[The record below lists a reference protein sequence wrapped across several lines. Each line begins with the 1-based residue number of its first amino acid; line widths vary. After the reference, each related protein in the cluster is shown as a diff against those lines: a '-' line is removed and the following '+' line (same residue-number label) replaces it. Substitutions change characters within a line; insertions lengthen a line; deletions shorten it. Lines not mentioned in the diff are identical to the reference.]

1 MSKASQIFFQFKQ
14 FTIAHDKCA
23 MKVNT
28 DGVLLGA
35 WQVVNDV
42 NNILDIGTGSGVIAL
57 MMAQKYSHALI
68 DAVEID
74 EGAYLQAKQNFS
86 ESKWATRLK
95 VSHCALQN
103 LISDKK
109 YDLIIS
115 NPPYFIDD
123 FVSSNH
129 RKNIAKHNLLLTYD
143 DLVASI
149 GWLMTE
155 EGRALLVIPAFN
167 IEKIKAI
174 GIVQKLF
181 INKLTEVRAVT
192 TKKPYVLL
200 LELGKKQMPM
210 IKDSIA
216 IQNIDGTFTERYKD
230 LTKDFYL
237 KF

>member
-123 FVSSNH
+123 FVSSNP
-129 RKNIAKHNLLLTYD
+129 RKNVAKHNLLLTYD

-167 IEKIKAI
+167 FEKIKAI

-192 TKKPYVLL
+192 TKKPYVIL

-210 IKDSIA
+210 IKDSIE